1 MDLINGG
8 DANFGK
14 GASPEKIDSAELRLG
29 LHFACDYKKYLST
42 YGMMQIG
49 SRELT
54 GIGASDHLNVVSV
67 TERWRSYGLGVPND
81 WYVLEILGF
90 DGLVA
95 WQDKNGFV
103 YLASP
108 DGASKKVA
116 NGLQEYLML

>member
-1 MDLINGG
+1 
-8 DANFGK
+8 
-14 GASPEKIDSAELRLG
+14 
-29 LHFACDYKKYLST
+29 
-42 YGMMQIG
+42 MMQIG

-108 DGASKKVA
+108 DGTSKKVA